1 MCKICFPHM
10 SCALRTTGCASR
22 ESTRNSITFP
32 KYFHRH
38 TSTYAG
44 ARALTTS
51 HSSMAFAVLTLE
63 NFYQAHRRWRW
74 IFPRRSCA
82 ARTLCDDD
90 NWILLCVFIT
100 AVPLMGPVRNPVL
113 EHRVAPCFPWFC
125 SFGKRTQN
133 SRVAGA
139 SPSTSPSGDL
149 IRTIR
154 GSGAHP
160 GRGQGLGEKRPTTG
174 QKRPDLPQGKR
185 DLLQLKGIIIR
196 AQIM

>member
-1 MCKICFPHM
+1 MMI
-10 SCALRTTGCASR
+10 
-22 ESTRNSITFP
+22 
-32 KYFHRH
+32 
-38 TSTYAG
+38 
-44 ARALTTS
+44 
-51 HSSMAFAVLTLE
+51 
-63 NFYQAHRRWRW
+63 
-74 IFPRRSCA
+74 
-82 ARTLCDDD
+82 

-113 EHRVAPCFPWFC
+113 EHRVAPCFLWFC

-154 GSGAHP
+154 GSGAHL
-160 GRGQGLGEKRPTTG
+160 GRGQGSR
-174 QKRPDLPQGKR
+174 QDLLQGKR
-185 DLLQLKGIIIR
+185 DQTYHREKETCYR